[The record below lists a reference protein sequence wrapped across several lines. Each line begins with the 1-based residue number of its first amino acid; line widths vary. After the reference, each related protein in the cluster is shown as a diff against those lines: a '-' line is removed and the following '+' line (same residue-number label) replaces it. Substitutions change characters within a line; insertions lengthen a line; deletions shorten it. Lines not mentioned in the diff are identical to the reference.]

1 MEKSYFDI
9 LNELYEMI
17 ETDNIPKN
25 EKEEI
30 METVNSLKDMLWKY
44 SA

>member
-1 MEKSYFDI
+1 MERTYLDI
-9 LNELYEMI
+9 LNELYEML
-17 ETDNIPKN
+17 ETDIIPKP

-30 METVNSLKDMLWKY
+30 METVNSLQDMLWKY

>member
-1 MEKSYFDI
+1 MERTYLDI
-9 LNELYEMI
+9 LNELYEML
-17 ETDNIPKN
+17 ETDIIPKH

-30 METVNSLKDMLWKY
+30 IETVNSLQDMLWKY